1 MHYNQW
7 LCMQPRSSVFI
18 DGDPGEHHDL
28 AAEHPEL
35 VAEMVA
41 EWATNWR

>member
-1 MHYNQW
+1 MGTVPWRLYD
-7 LCMQPRSSVFI
+7 I
-18 DGDPGEHHDL
+18 AADPGEHHDL

-41 EWATNWR
+41 EWETNWR